1 MCSETPS
8 APNVTASFTVPVSI
22 FRFGD
27 NDNAVEISKIFTAPG
42 RLHSTYNFDLLEW
55 GGLDVSGIKKA
66 ISKAIDGFN
75 GTGNVSFAFS
85 NHDVPRVASRQ
96 IKPLGLNENQSDALQ
111 LLLLK
116 LEVSLIGSTC
126 VYQGEELGLEDVQD
140 IPIDQL
146 KDPWGIEFAP
156 TFLGRD
162 TCRTPMVWNAS
173 ETNTNYGFSTAD
185 KTWLPISKKHAKKA
199 ALDAVKRSKSIYNEF
214 SNFLKWR
221 KNQPAMM
228 IANNMTKPS
237 GGSREIIFERRADK
251 QNLRCIFDF
260 DKLTAEFKEV

>member
-1 MCSETPS
+1 MC
-8 APNVTASFTVPVSI
+8 I
-22 FRFGD
+22 RD
-27 NDNAVEISKIFTAPG
+27 
-42 RLHSTYNFDLLEW
+42 R
-55 GGLDVSGIKKA
+55 
-66 ISKAIDGFN
+66 
-75 GTGNVSFAFS
+75 
-85 NHDVPRVASRQ
+85 
-96 IKPLGLNENQSDALQ
+96 
-111 LLLLK
+111 
-116 LEVSLIGSTC
+116 SLIGSTC

-140 IPIDQL
+140 IPVDQL

-185 KTWLPISKKHAKKA
+185 KTWLPISQKHVKKA

-221 KNQPAMM
+221 KKQPAMM
-228 IANNMTKPS
+228 TANNMTKPL

-260 DKLTAEFKEV
+260 DQLTAEFKEV